1 MLQDPLNHSA
11 AIRMRGQSKYLGQM
25 NTNNKAKN
33 DSCHFQCLGVVHI
46 HCSIKSSQR
55 LREQERESED
65 YSQHMEEKTEAP
77 RKFLQCPSSHTD
89 SY

>member
-1 MLQDPLNHSA
+1 MTTPENLLSVYHFFPF
-11 AIRMRGQSKYLGQM
+11 K
-25 NTNNKAKN
+25 NKNKKQ
-33 DSCHFQCLGVVHI
+33 FQCLGVVHI